1 MTGDKTHQ
9 YHRHLPEDPE
19 YSAEK
24 LQELLTEK
32 GLVDEETLDEIVNI
46 YEHKIGPQNGSRVVA
61 KSWVDKDFKKLLF
74 ENTSEAISTL
84 GYGGRQGEHIVA
96 VENSPEIHNMV
107 VCTLCS
113 CYPWPLL
120 GIPPNWY
127 KSDSYRKRAVKEP
140 RTVLHEFGVEL
151 LNGQKVRVWDSTAE
165 IRYLVVPMQPEKSL
179 GLKENDLIPWVT
191 RNSMIGTGLPTR
203 PL

>member
-74 ENTSEAISTL
+74 ENTSKAISTL